1 MVHIQR
7 ADACLSG
14 DIWIE
19 PSELDGIPYEVS
31 HCDEIVRLRDEKHA
45 EAMAQRD
52 KTAQKERLYT
62 LFRMMQDF
70 TGEIAKNDSL
80 SNDSKK
86 ERMGRYILKIS
97 KDDVE
102 AERLREYNAAYVSA
116 LETSYSKWT
125 NSN

>member
-31 HCDEIVRLRDEKHA
+31 HCDEIVRLRDETHA
-45 EAMAQRD
+45 EAMAQRN
-52 KTAQKERLYT
+52 KTTQKERLYT

-116 LETSYSKWT
+116 LETSYSK
-125 NSN
+125 